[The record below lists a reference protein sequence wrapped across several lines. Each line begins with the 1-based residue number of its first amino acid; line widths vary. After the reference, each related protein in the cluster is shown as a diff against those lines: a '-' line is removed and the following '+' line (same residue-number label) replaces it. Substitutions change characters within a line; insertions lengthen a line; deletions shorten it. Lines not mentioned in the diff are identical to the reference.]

1 MKSITNTSKK
11 KSTSKQNVEDHS
23 FPIVAIGASLGGLE
37 AMTSLLENLPPNTGM
52 AYIYVQHLDPN
63 HKSYLTSIL
72 SKLTKMGVQEI
83 DDMEQIAPNNVY
95 VIPYNKI
102 IKVTDGHIKLLPRP
116 KNSSSISID
125 VLFSSLAITHK
136 ENTIG
141 VILSG
146 NGKDGTLGLKAIK
159 DAGGMTFAQDDSAQ
173 ASSMPDSAI
182 ACDIVDFI
190 LSPKEIAAQLTV
202 FSKNGFLRHDIESKQ
217 KGGLSENSNHD
228 LKTIFEIL
236 FKKTGVDFNHYKM
249 STIKRRLNN
258 KMLQCGVK
266 TIKEYVKLLLKKSSE
281 VDLLYKD
288 LLINVTSFYRDKE
301 AFQYLKTTLF
311 PKLLESK
318 TPDESIRIWVPAC
331 STGEEAYSIAMML
344 TEMQENRIKKI
355 PFQIFATDLSEQA
368 ISTARKAE
376 YSASDIIPV
385 SKKFR
390 ERYFTKIGDN
400 YRIVKELREMC
411 VFAPHNI
418 LRDPPFSRM
427 DFISCRNLLI
437 YFDSSAQ
444 KRVFSTL
451 HFALNNQGSLMLG
464 NAETVGTSSQLFI
477 TTSTKFKIYSRKK
490 STGVRKILE
499 LTPHFPRTNFY
510 SKKISTPSKSLSV
523 NLTGIENAIDSAI
536 LSRYM
541 PACAVINKDMEILQ
555 FRGPISLFLAHPSG
569 KASLNIL
576 KMTRPEFAF
585 ELRNAIQKV
594 IKTKESVQ
602 KTGIE
607 IKVESVFRMMSLEV
621 SLLKIDWDEPLL
633 LIVFTLQEQVEKFI
647 EIGNNGKSNS
657 IHEAQRIKKLTEE
670 LNNTRME
677 INSII
682 ESQETTFEELQAA
695 NEEIVSSNEEFQ
707 TLNEELET
715 SKEEIETTNEEL
727 ISINQELQ
735 MRNDLLT
742 ESHEYSEAI
751 IATIHEPMLVLNKDF
766 IIQSANKSYYK
777 KFLVKNDETERKSF
791 FELGDKQWNIP
802 KLREMLNDILS
813 KSKSFEDYEVSRV
826 FPRIGEKIMLLNAHL
841 ILQRGNSEQLILL
854 AISDVSEVRRL
865 ALELQEKEFN
875 VVQNEEKEKRAG
887 ELVIANKELAFQN
900 AEKEKRANELIIAN
914 KELAFQNTEKEKRAD
929 ELIIANKELA
939 FQNEEKEKRAAEL
952 VIANKELA
960 FQNEVKEKRAA
971 ELIIANKELAFQ
983 NNEKEKRAAE
993 LVIANKELLFQTREK
1008 EKRAAE
1014 LVIADIELDYQ
1025 NKEKEK
1031 REIANK
1037 ELEALSY
1044 ATKLASQYAR
1054 SLIEASLDPLVTIS
1068 AEGKIL
1074 DVNNASIKVTGVPR
1088 EKLIGTDFSNYFT
1101 EPLMAKEGYKQVFE
1115 EGSVSDYPLTIK
1127 HKNGKLT
1134 DVLYNASVYKDE
1146 KGNVLGVFAAAR
1158 DVTEQKQASLYARS
1172 LIEASLDP
1180 LVTISAKGEILD
1192 VNNAS
1197 VKVTGVSREKL
1208 IGTDFSHY
1216 FTEPIMASEGY
1227 KQVFEKGSVSDY
1239 PLTIKHIDGTL
1250 TDVMYNAS
1258 VYKDEKGN
1266 VLGVFAAAR
1275 DITEQKRIEEYLS
1288 KSVKEISDYKF
1299 ALDEFSI
1306 VAITDQKGIIKHAN
1320 DNFCKVSKYTREE
1333 LIGQDHRIINSG
1345 YHPKEFISSLWS
1357 TIANGQIWRGELKNR
1372 AKDGTV
1378 YWVNTTIVPFLNEQG
1393 KPYQYVAVRTDITN
1407 QKRIEKELMEAK
1419 VFAELATGIAEEA
1432 QSKAESAT
1440 LVAEDAVKAKQ
1451 QFLSNMSHEIRT
1463 PMNAIIGFTKVVLKT
1478 DLTAKQ
1484 KEYLSAIKTS
1494 GDALIVLINDILDLA
1509 KVDSGKMTF
1518 EKTPFKM
1525 KASISAMLHLFE
1537 TKIQEKNLEFVK
1549 NYDNKIP
1556 EVLVGDPIRLHQ
1568 IILNLVSNAVKFT
1581 TIGKISV
1588 SVLLLS
1594 EDEDKATI
1602 EFSVTDTGIGIH
1614 ENKILTIFENF
1625 QQASSDTSRLFGG
1638 TGLGLAIVKQLV
1650 EPQGGSI
1657 TVKSKIGEGSTF
1669 SFVLSFQKTEA
1680 EAQSEAE
1687 ILEVDSE
1694 IKNIKVLV
1702 VEDIA
1707 LNQLLMK
1714 TLLDDFGFERDI
1726 ASNGKI
1732 AIEKLQAKSYDV
1744 ILMDLQMPEMNGF
1757 EATEYIR
1764 NTMNSKIPIIAL
1776 TADVTTVD
1784 LAKCKAVGMNDY
1796 IAKPIDE
1803 KLLYS
1808 KIISFVKKP
1817 MPLKSKGIDL
1827 NENLQLPKIK
1837 RTDLKYLIK
1846 RTKNNPKL
1854 MMEMISL
1861 YLEQTPPLIDIMK
1874 KSMQDEDWDSVY
1886 AAVHKMIPSFS
1897 IMGMSID
1904 IENTAKRVQEFS
1916 SAKQQTDRIPEMV
1929 FQLETVCFDA
1939 CKELEVELNTIRN
1952 LY

>member
-1 MKSITNTSKK
+1 MRSIATTKKK
-11 KSTSKQNVEDHS
+11 KSPTKKNVEDHS

-37 AMTSLLENLPPNTGM
+37 ALTSLLKNLPSNTGM
-52 AYIYVQHLDPN
+52 AYIYVQHLSPD
-63 HKSYLTSIL
+63 HKSLLTSIV
-72 SKLTKMGVQEI
+72 SKITKMKVQEI
-83 DDMEQIAPNNVY
+83 EDMAHMAPDNVY

-116 KNSSSISID
+116 KSSSAISID
-125 VLFSSLAITHK
+125 VLFSSLAKTHK
-136 ENTIG
+136 KNVIG

-146 NGKDGTLGLKAIK
+146 SGTDGTNGLKAIK
-159 DAGGMTFAQDDSAQ
+159 KAGGMTIAQDDSAQ
-173 ASSMPDSAI
+173 ANSMPNSAI
-182 ACDIVDFI
+182 ASNVVDFI
-190 LSPKEIAAQLTV
+190 LSPKEIAGHLAT
-202 FSKNGFLRHDIESKQ
+202 FSKNDFLKPDLESKQ
-217 KGGLSENSNHD
+217 KEEVSENSNHD
-228 LKTIFEIL
+228 LKTIFGIL

-266 TIKEYVKLLLKKSSE
+266 TVKEYVKLLLKKNSE

-288 LLINVTSFYRDKE
+288 LLINVTSFYRDKD

-311 PKLLESK
+311 PKLLEGK
-318 TPDESIRIWVPAC
+318 APGEVIRIWIPAC
-331 STGEEAYSIAMML
+331 STGQEAYSIAMML
-344 TEMQENRIKKI
+344 TELQENKKKKI
-355 PFQIFATDLSEQA
+355 PFQIFGTDLSDQA
-368 ISTARKAE
+368 ISAARKAE
-376 YSASDIIPV
+376 YSASDLIPI
-385 SKKFR
+385 SKKFKD
-390 ERYFTKIGDN
+390 RYFTKTGDN
-400 YRIVKELREMC
+400 YRIVKELRELC

-444 KRVFSTL
+444 KRVFSIL

-464 NAETVGTSSQLFI
+464 QAETVGTSSQLFI
-477 TTSTKFKIYSRKK
+477 TTNAKFKIYSRKK

-510 SKKISTPSKSLSV
+510 SKKINTPVKSLSV
-523 NLTGIENAIDSAI
+523 NLMGVENAIDSAI
-536 LSRYM
+536 LSKYM

-594 IKTKESVQ
+594 IKTKQSVQ
-602 KTGIE
+602 KAGIE

-647 EIGNNGKSNS
+647 EIGNSGKSNS
-657 IHEAQRIKKLTEE
+657 IHDAQRIVKLTEE

-682 ESQETTFEELQAA
+682 ESQEATFEELQAA

-777 KFLVKNDETERKSF
+777 KFLVKKEETEKKLF
-791 FELGDKQWNIP
+791 FELGNKQWNIP
-802 KLREMLNDILS
+802 KLREVLNDILT
-813 KSKSFEDYEVSRV
+813 KNKSFENFEVTHA
-826 FPRIGEKIMLLNAHL
+826 FPGIGEKIMLLNAHL
-841 ILQRGNSEQLILL
+841 VLQKENREQLILL
-854 AISDVSEVRRL
+854 AIADVSELRRL
-865 ALELQEKEFN
+865 SIELK
-875 VVQNEEKEKRAG
+875 VKDAKVLKNEEKGKWAA

-900 AEKEKRANELIIAN
+900 EEKEKRAEELIIANKELVFQNNEKEKRAAELVIAN
-914 KELAFQNTEKEKRAD
+914 KELAFQND
-929 ELIIANKELA
+929 
-939 FQNEEKEKRAAEL
+939 EKEKRAAEL

-971 ELIIANKELAFQ
+971 ELVIANKELAFQ
-983 NNEKEKRAAE
+983 NDEKEKRAAE
-993 LVIANKELLFQTREK
+993 LVIANKELLFQAGEK

-1014 LVIADIELDYQ
+1014 LAIAKIELDFQ

-1031 REIANK
+1031 REIVNK
-1037 ELEALSY
+1037 ELEAFSN
-1044 ATKLASQYAR
+1044 ATKLASQYSR

-1088 EKLIGTDFSNYFT
+1088 DKLIGTDFSRYFT
-1101 EPLMAKEGYKQVFE
+1101 EPLKAQ
-1115 EGSVSDYPLTIK
+1115 
-1127 HKNGKLT
+1127 
-1134 DVLYNASVYKDE
+1134 
-1146 KGNVLGVFAAAR
+1146 
-1158 DVTEQKQASLYARS
+1158 
-1172 LIEASLDP
+1172 
-1180 LVTISAKGEILD
+1180 
-1192 VNNAS
+1192 
-1197 VKVTGVSREKL
+1197 
-1208 IGTDFSHY
+1208 
-1216 FTEPIMASEGY
+1216 EGY

-1239 PLTIKHIDGTL
+1239 PLTIKHKNGNL
-1250 TDVMYNAS
+1250 TDVLYNAS

-1275 DITEQKRIEEYLS
+1275 DITEQKRIEVDLG
-1288 KSVKEISDYKF
+1288 KSLKEISDYKY

-1320 DNFCKVSKYTREE
+1320 DNFCKVSKFTREE
-1333 LIGQDHRIINSG
+1333 LIGADHRIINSG
-1345 YHPKEFISSLWS
+1345 HHPKEFINDLWT
-1357 TIANGQIWRGELKNR
+1357 TIANGGIWRGELKNA
-1372 AKDGTV
+1372 AKDGTI

-1393 KPYQYVAVRTDITN
+1393 KPYQYVAVRTDITD
-1407 QKRIEKELMEAK
+1407 QKRIETELIEAK

-1440 LVAEDAVKAKQ
+1440 LIAEDAVKAKQ

-1478 DLTAKQ
+1478 DLTTKQ
-1484 KEYLSAIKTS
+1484 KEYLSAIKMS

-1509 KVDSGKMTF
+1509 KVDAGKMTF

-1525 KASISAMLHLFE
+1525 ESSISAMLHLFE
-1537 TKIQEKNLEFVK
+1537 TKIQEKNLELVK
-1549 NYDNKIP
+1549 KYDSNIP
-1556 EVLVGDPIRLHQ
+1556 QVLIGDPVRLHQ

-1581 TIGKISV
+1581 TKGKITV
-1588 SVLLLS
+1588 SVLLLT
-1594 EDEDKATI
+1594 EDENNASL
-1602 EFSVTDTGIGIH
+1602 EFAVSDTGIGIDG
-1614 ENKILTIFENF
+1614 NKIEHIFENF
-1625 QQASSDTSRLFGG
+1625 QQASSSTSRLFGG

-1657 TVKSKIGEGSTF
+1657 RVKSKIGEGSTF
-1669 SFVLSFQKTEA
+1669 SFILNFQKTKAEA
-1680 EAQSEAE
+1680 E
-1687 ILEVDSE
+1687 LETEMLELDTE

-1702 VEDIA
+1702 VEDIP

-1732 AIEKLQAKSYDV
+1732 AIEKLQTKSYDI

-1764 NTMNSKIPIIAL
+1764 NKMNSKIPIMAL

-1784 LAKCKAVGMNDY
+1784 LEKCRAVGMNDY
-1796 IAKPIDE
+1796 IAKPVDE

-1808 KIISFVKKP
+1808 KIISLVKKR
-1817 MPLKSKGIDL
+1817 MPLKTKESIG
-1827 NENLQLPKIK
+1827 NENNFNEKLKC
-1837 RTDLKYLIK
+1837 TDLKYLIK
-1846 RTKNNPKL
+1846 RTKNSPKL

-1861 YLEQTPPLIDIMK
+1861 YLEQTPPLINSMK
-1874 KSMQDEDWDSVY
+1874 KSVQDKDWDSLY

-1904 IENTAKRVQEFS
+1904 IENTAKRVQEY
-1916 SAKQQTDRIPEMV
+1916 AGTKQRTEEISGLV
-1929 FQLETVCFDA
+1929 LHLEKVCAQA
-1939 CKELEVELNTIRN
+1939 CKELELDYTNFKN
-1952 LY
+1952 AG